1 MTLFLESHHTFRE
14 EVRRYVAE
22 RLAPHADE
30 WEQSGSLP
38 LSVFRDLGRAGL
50 LGLTQP
56 LQYGGRDLD
65 FGYAVILAEEL
76 PRCRMGGVTLSVLAQ
91 ANFFSPLL
99 RRYGSEQQKV
109 AFLAPAIRGEKIG
122 ALAST
127 EPSGGSDISG
137 GVQCSAEDD
146 GDFWVVSGEKMYI
159 TNGPIAD
166 FVVALVRTRPGGG
179 PNGLSLLIIP
189 TDTPGFT
196 VRETLRKLGLHTSP
210 TGWLAF
216 DRCRVPKDFTV
227 GQPHL
232 GYYYHTHNL
241 LEERLIGGVSSLAF
255 ADLVLQDTI
264 AHLRQRMAYGR
275 RLSSLQTI
283 RHKVAEMSAEMEMGR
298 AFVHA
303 VCERFRDGHI
313 DAKHICMIKFQVID
327 IVQRVV
333 ERCIQLFGA
342 NGFLESNWVTR
353 AYRDV
358 RVLSLGGGTSE
369 VMKDLVASHL
379 RL

>member
-1 MTLFLESHHTFRE
+1 MTLFQAGHNTFRK
-14 EVRRYVAE
+14 EVRAYVTD

-30 WEQSGSLP
+30 WERSGTLP

-50 LGLTQP
+50 LGLTHP
-56 LQYGGRDLD
+56 SCYGGRDLD

-99 RRYGSEQQKV
+99 GRYGTEQQKME
-109 AFLAPAIRGEKIG
+109 FLAPAIRGEKVG

-127 EPSGGSDISG
+127 EPAGGSDISG
-137 GVQCSAEDD
+137 AVHCTAEDD
-146 GDFWVVSGEKMYI
+146 GDFWVVSGEKLYI

-166 FVVALVRTRPGGG
+166 FVVALVRTRRGSG
-179 PNGLSLLIIP
+179 PHGLSLLIIP
-189 TDTPGFT
+189 TDTPGFE

-216 DRCRVPKDFTV
+216 DRCRVPKAFTI

-232 GYYYHTHNL
+232 GYYYHTQNL

-264 AHLRQRMAYGR
+264 AYLRQRMAYGR

-283 RHKVAEMSAEMEMGR
+283 RHKIAEMSAEIEMAR

-303 VCERFRDGHI
+303 VCERFRDGHV
-313 DAKHICMIKFQVID
+313 DAKRICMIKFQVID

-342 NGFLESNWVTR
+342 NGFLESNWITR

>member
-1 MTLFLESHHTFRE
+1 MTLFRDGHQAFRA
-14 EVRRYVAE
+14 EVRAYVE
-22 RLAPHADE
+22 QRLAPHAEE
-30 WEQSGSLP
+30 WERNAEFP
-38 LSVFRDLGRAGL
+38 LAVFREMGAAGY

-56 LQYGGRDLD
+56 ARYGGRELD
-65 FGYAVILAEEL
+65 FAYAVVLAEEL

-91 ANFFSPLL
+91 ASFFSPLL
-99 RRYGSEQQKV
+99 NHYGDERQK
-109 AFLAPAIRGEKIG
+109 AEFLAPAIRGEKVG

-127 EPSGGSDISG
+127 EPAGGSDIG
-137 GVQCSAEDD
+137 GAVQCTATDD
-146 GDFWVVSGEKMYI
+146 GDFWVVSGEKLYI

-166 FVVALVRTRPGGG
+166 FVVALVRTKPDGG
-179 PNGLSLLIIP
+179 PNGLSLLIVP
-189 TDTPGFT
+189 TDTPGFS

-216 DRCRVPKDFTV
+216 DRCRVPKAFTI
-227 GQPHL
+227 GQPNL
-232 GYYYHTHNL
+232 GYYYHTQNL

-264 AHLRQRMAYGR
+264 AYLRQRMAYGT

-283 RHKVAEMSAEMEMGR
+283 RHKIAEMSAEVEMAR

-303 VCERFRDGHI
+303 VCEKFRDGHV
-313 DAKHICMIKFQVID
+313 DAKRICMIKFQVID
-327 IVQRVV
+327 VVQRIV

-342 NGFLESNWVTR
+342 SGFMEANWVTR
-353 AYRDV
+353 AYRDI

>member
-1 MTLFLESHHTFRE
+1 MSLFTADHEAFRLRARQFVE
-14 EVRRYVAE
+14 E
-22 RLAPHADE
+22 RLAPNAE
-30 WEQSGSLP
+30 AWERAETCP
-38 LSVFRDLGRAGL
+38 REVFREAGEAGL

-56 LQYGGRDLD
+56 AAYGGLGLD
-65 FGYAVILAEEL
+65 FGYSVVLAEEL
-76 PRCRMGGVTLSVLAQ
+76 PRCRMGGVTLSLLAQ

-99 RRYGSEQQKV
+99 SRYGTVEQKTD
-109 AFLAPAIRGEKIG
+109 FLAPAIRGEKVG

-127 EPSGGSDISG
+127 EPTGGSDISG
-137 GVQCSAEDD
+137 AVQCTAVED

-166 FVVALVRTRPGGG
+166 FVVALVRTRAEGG
-179 PNGLSLLIIP
+179 PNGMSLLLIP

-196 VRETLRKLGLHTSP
+196 VKETLKKMGLHTSP

-216 DRCRVPKDFTV
+216 DRCRVPRAFTI
-227 GQPHL
+227 GKPHL
-232 GYYYHTHNL
+232 GYYYHTQNL
-241 LEERLIGGVSSLAF
+241 LEERLVGGVASLAF
-255 ADLVLQDTI
+255 GDLVLHDTM
-264 AHLRQRMAYGR
+264 AYVRKRMAYGR

-283 RHKVAEMSAEMEMGR
+283 RHKIAEMAAEVEMAR
-298 AFVHA
+298 AFVHV
-303 VCERFRDGHI
+303 VCEKFRDGHV
-313 DAKHICMIKFQVID
+313 DAKRICMIKFQVID

-342 NGFLESNWVTR
+342 NGFLDANWVTR

>member
-1 MTLFLESHHTFRE
+1 MTLFGADHDAFRA
-14 EVRRYVAE
+14 EVRRFVDTQ
-22 RLAPHADE
+22 LAPYADE
-30 WEQSGSLP
+30 WESQAAFP
-38 LSVFRDLGRAGL
+38 LSIFRDLGKAGL
-50 LGLTQP
+50 LGLTLP
-56 LQYGGRDLD
+56 SSYGGRGLD

-91 ANFFSPLL
+91 SNFFSPLL
-99 RRYGSEQQKV
+99 GRYGTEEQKRE
-109 AFLAPAIRGEKIG
+109 FLAPAIRGEKVG

-137 GVQCSAEDD
+137 AVLCRAEDD

-166 FVVALVRTRPGGG
+166 FVVALVRTRDGNG
-179 PNGLSLLIIP
+179 PNGFSLLIIP
-189 TDTPGFT
+189 TDTPGFG
-196 VRETLRKLGLHTSP
+196 VREKLRKLGLHTSP
-210 TGWLAF
+210 TGWLTF
-216 DRCRVPKDFTV
+216 DRCRVPKAFTI
-227 GQPHL
+227 GQPNL

-264 AHLRQRMAYGR
+264 AHLRGRMAYGQ

-283 RHKVAEMSAEMEMGR
+283 RHKVAEMSAEIEMAR
-298 AFVHA
+298 AFVHT
-303 VCERFRDGHI
+303 VCERFRDGRVE
-313 DAKHICMIKFQVID
+313 AKRICMIKFQVIE

>member
-1 MTLFLESHHTFRE
+1 MSLFEEGHHAFRA
-14 EVRRYVAE
+14 EVRRYVE
-22 RLAPHADE
+22 THLAPHADE
-30 WEQSGSLP
+30 WERNAAFPAHLFP
-38 LSVFRDLGRAGL
+38 ALGAAGL

-56 LQYGGRDLD
+56 AAYGGRGLD
-65 FGYAVILAEEL
+65 FGYAVVLAEEL

-91 ANFFSPLL
+91 SNFFSPLL
-99 RRYGSEQQKV
+99 ARYGSDEQKA
-109 AFLAPAIRGEKIG
+109 AFLAPAIRGEKVG

-127 EPSGGSDISG
+127 EPAGGSDISG
-137 GVQCSAEDD
+137 AVHCSAIED

-166 FVVALVRTRPGGG
+166 FVVTLVRTRPEGGA
-179 PNGLSLLIIP
+179 NGLSLLIIP
-189 TDTPGFT
+189 TDVPGFA

-216 DRCRVPKDFTV
+216 DRCRVPKALTV
-227 GQPHL
+227 GQANR
-232 GYYYHTHNL
+232 GYYYHTQNL
-241 LEERLIGGVSSLAF
+241 LEERLIGGISSLAF

-264 AHLRQRMAYGR
+264 AYLRQRRAYGR
-275 RLSSLQTI
+275 SLSSLQTV
-283 RHKVAEMSAEMEMGR
+283 RHQIAEMAAEIEMAR

-303 VCERFRDGHI
+303 VSERFRDGHV
-313 DAKHICMIKFQVID
+313 DAKRICMIKFQVIAV
-327 IVQRVV
+327 VQRVV

-342 NGFLESNWVTR
+342 NGFMDANWVTR
-353 AYRDV
+353 AYRDI

>member
-1 MTLFLESHHTFRE
+1 MTLFQEPHDAFRAS
-14 EVRRYVAE
+14 VRQFVEA
-22 RLAPHADE
+22 RLTPHADE
-30 WEQSGSLP
+30 WERTEHVP
-38 LSVFRDLGRAGL
+38 RSVFRDLGDANL

-56 LQYGGRDLD
+56 AQHGGRALD
-65 FGYAVILAEEL
+65 FAYAVVLAEEL
-76 PRCRMGGVTLSVLAQ
+76 PRCRMGGMTLSILAQ
-91 ANFFSPLL
+91 TNFFSPLISH
-99 RRYGSEQQKV
+99 YGSEMQKET
-109 AFLAPAIRGEKIG
+109 FLAPAIRGEKIG

-127 EPSGGSDISG
+127 EPAGGSDISG
-137 GVQCSAEDD
+137 AVQCTATDD

-166 FVVALVRTRPGGG
+166 FVVALVRTRAGGG
-179 PNGLSLLIIP
+179 PNSMSLLIIP
-189 TDTPGFT
+189 TDTPGFS
-196 VRETLRKLGLHTSP
+196 VKETLRKLGLHTSP

-216 DRCRVPKDFTV
+216 DRCRVPKAFTL
-227 GQPHL
+227 GKPHL
-232 GYYYHTHNL
+232 GYYYHTQNL
-241 LEERLIGGVSSLAF
+241 LEERLVGGVASLAM
-255 ADLVLQDTI
+255 ADLVLHDTI
-264 AHLRQRMAYGR
+264 DYVRNRMAYGR

-283 RHKVAEMSAEMEMGR
+283 RHKIAEMAAEIEMAR

-303 VCERFRDGHI
+303 VCERFRDGHV

-327 IVQRVV
+327 IVQRIV

-342 NGFLESNWVTR
+342 SGFLEANWVTR

>member
-1 MTLFLESHHTFRE
+1 MTLFQEPHHAFRTD
-14 EVRRYVAE
+14 VRRYVE
-22 RLAPHADE
+22 ENLAPHADE
-30 WEQSGSLP
+30 WERDCEFPATLFP
-38 LSVFRDLGRAGL
+38 DLGAAGL

-56 LQYGGRDLD
+56 ARYGGRELD
-65 FGYAVILAEEL
+65 FGYAVVLAEEL

-91 ANFFSPLL
+91 TSFFSPLL
-99 RRYGSEQQKV
+99 NRYGSEQQK
-109 AFLAPAIRGEKIG
+109 AEFLAPAIRGEKVG

-127 EPSGGSDISG
+127 EPAGGSDIRG
-137 GVQCSAEDD
+137 GVQCTAVDD

-166 FVVALVRTRPGGG
+166 FVVALVRTRPDGGA
-179 PNGLSLLIIP
+179 NGLSLLLIP
-189 TDTPGFT
+189 TDTPGFS

-216 DRCRVPKDFTV
+216 DRCRVPKAFTI
-227 GQPHL
+227 GKPHL
-232 GYYYHTHNL
+232 GYHYHIHNL
-241 LEERLIGGVSSLAF
+241 LEERLIGGASSLAM

-264 AHLRQRMAYGR
+264 AYLRQRMVYGQ
-275 RLSSLQTI
+275 RLTALQTI
-283 RHKVAEMSAEMEMGR
+283 RHKIAEMSAEVEMAR

-303 VCERFRDGHI
+303 VCETFRDGHV
-313 DAKHICMIKFQVID
+313 DAKRICMIKYQVID

-342 NGFLESNWVTR
+342 NGFMEANWVTR

-369 VMKDLVASHL
+369 VMKDLVATYL

>member
-1 MTLFLESHHTFRE
+1 MSLFSPTHEAFRLKT
-14 EVRRYVAE
+14 RRFVAE
-22 RLAPHADE
+22 NLAPNAE
-30 WEQSGSLP
+30 AWEQEETCP
-38 LSVFRDLGRAGL
+38 RSVFREAGEAGL

-56 LQYGGRDLD
+56 IAHGGRGLD
-65 FGYAVILAEEL
+65 FGYSVVLAEEL
-76 PRCRMGGVTLSVLAQ
+76 PRCRMGGLSLSILAQ

-99 RRYGSEQQKV
+99 SRYGTEAQK
-109 AFLAPAIRGEKIG
+109 AEFLAPAIRGEKVG

-127 EPSGGSDISG
+127 EPSGGSDITG
-137 GVQCSAEDD
+137 AVQCTAVED

-166 FVVALVRTRPGGG
+166 FVVALVRTRPDGG
-179 PNGLSLLIIP
+179 PNGMSLLLIP
-189 TDTPGFT
+189 TDTPGFS
-196 VRETLRKLGLHTSP
+196 VKETLRKLGLHTSP

-216 DRCRVPKDFTV
+216 DRCRVPKGFTI
-227 GQPHL
+227 GKPHL
-232 GYYYHTHNL
+232 GYYYHTQNL
-241 LEERLIGGVSSLAF
+241 LEERLVGGVASLAF
-255 ADLVLQDTI
+255 GDLVLQDTI
-264 AHLRQRMAYGR
+264 EYVRKRMAYGR

-283 RHKVAEMSAEMEMGR
+283 RHRIAEMSAEVEMAR

-303 VCERFRDGHI
+303 VCERFRDGHV
-313 DAKHICMIKFQVID
+313 DAKRICMIKFQVID
-327 IVQRVV
+327 IVQRVI

-342 NGFLESNWVTR
+342 NGFLETNWVTR

>member
-1 MTLFLESHHTFRE
+1 MTLFQDGHHAFRA
-14 EVRRYVAE
+14 EVRRYVEE

-30 WEQSGSLP
+30 WERNAEMP
-38 LSVFRDLGRAGL
+38 LSVFRALGAAGL

-56 LQYGGRDLD
+56 ARYGGRELD
-65 FGYAVILAEEL
+65 FGYAVVLAEEL
-76 PRCRMGGVTLSVLAQ
+76 PRCRMGGATLSILAQ

-99 RRYGSEQQKV
+99 SRYGNERQK
-109 AFLAPAIRGEKIG
+109 AEFLAPAIRGEKVG

-127 EPSGGSDISG
+127 EPTGGSDISG
-137 GVQCSAEDD
+137 AVQCAAVED

-166 FVVALVRTRPGGG
+166 FVVALVRTRPEGG
-179 PNGLSLLIIP
+179 PNGLSLLVVP
-189 TDTPGFT
+189 TDTPGFS

-216 DRCRVPKDFTV
+216 DRCRVPKAFTI
-227 GQPHL
+227 GKPNL
-232 GYYYHTHNL
+232 GYYYHTQNL

-264 AHLRQRMAYGR
+264 AHLRQRTAYGAP
-275 RLSSLQTI
+275 LSNLQTI
-283 RHKVAEMSAEMEMGR
+283 RHKIAEMSAEIEMAR

-303 VCERFRDGHI
+303 VCEKFRDGHV
-313 DAKHICMIKFQVID
+313 DAKRICMIKFQVID
-327 IVQRVV
+327 VVQRVV

-342 NGFLESNWVTR
+342 NGFMEANWVTR
-353 AYRDV
+353 AYRDI

-369 VMKDLVASHL
+369 VMKDIVASHL

>member
-1 MTLFLESHHTFRE
+1 MTLFQASHHAFRA
-14 EVRRYVAE
+14 EVRAYVE
-22 RLAPHADE
+22 QRLAPYADE
-30 WEQSGSLP
+30 WERNAEFPATL
-38 LSVFRDLGRAGL
+38 FRDLGAAGL

-56 LQYGGRDLD
+56 TQYGGRELD
-65 FGYAVILAEEL
+65 FGYAVVLAEEL
-76 PRCRMGGVTLSVLAQ
+76 PRCHMGGVTLSVLAQ

-99 RRYGSEQQKV
+99 SRYGSEQQK
-109 AFLAPAIRGEKIG
+109 AEFLAPAIRGEKVG

-127 EPSGGSDISG
+127 EPAGGSDISG
-137 GVQCSAEDD
+137 AVQCTAEED

-179 PNGLSLLIIP
+179 SNGLSLLIIP
-189 TDTPGFT
+189 TDTPGFA

-216 DRCRVPKDFTV
+216 DRCRVPKAFTI
-227 GQPHL
+227 GQLHR
-232 GYYYHTHNL
+232 GYHYHTHNL
-241 LEERLIGGVSSLAF
+241 LEERLIGGVASLAF

-264 AHLRQRMAYGR
+264 AYLRQRMAYGQ
-275 RLSSLQTI
+275 RLSALQTI
-283 RHKVAEMSAEMEMGR
+283 RHKIAEMSAEVEMSR
-298 AFVHA
+298 AFVHT
-303 VCERFRDGHI
+303 VCERFRDGHV
-313 DAKHICMIKFQVID
+313 DAKQICMIKFQVID
-327 IVQRVV
+327 VVQRTV

-342 NGFLESNWVTR
+342 HGFMEANWVTR
-353 AYRDV
+353 AYRDI

-369 VMKDLVASHL
+369 VMKDLVASYL